1 MRVAAQRSA
10 RGGGGWPCTSR
21 CASLTTHSIHKPL
34 CNSSRST
41 MAVVLA
47 SSSAALR
54 VGAFSRP
61 QRPSRSA
68 LVVRATAATE
78 EKVEAKAEA
87 SPEQQTAAPPAPAQK
102 AAPQASA
109 APSVRRPHSQ
119 ATKFGERL
127 PTDPL
132 GEAGA
137 GPLPP
142 PPCKPPTLRH
152 ATPLNPS
159 ARTSASHCRGD
170 GLQRQPAR
178 DQQRPPGHGA
188 LAARLPPLRRAA
200 ANCKPPGLDLQ
211 PSGVR
216 CLQH

>member
-1 MRVAAQRSA
+1 
-10 RGGGGWPCTSR
+10 
-21 CASLTTHSIHKPL
+21 
-34 CNSSRST
+34 

-78 EKVEAKAEA
+78 EKVEAKGEA
-87 SPEQQTAAPPAPAQK
+87 AVEQQTAAPAPPAQK

-142 PPCKPPTLRH
+142 PPREPPTLRQ
-152 ATPLNPS
+152 AMSLNSPPTPPPPSAEVMAFNGSLPEINNGRLAMVRWLRVPPLHFVEVLLRTAAARSAALRRTLPAPVSCCWPPELAGSRPPPS
-159 ARTSASHCRGD
+159 ARRCRSHIRHHSA
-170 GLQRQPAR
+170 L
-178 DQQRPPGHGA
+178 
-188 LAARLPPLRRAA
+188 
-200 ANCKPPGLDLQ
+200 
-211 PSGVR
+211 
-216 CLQH
+216 